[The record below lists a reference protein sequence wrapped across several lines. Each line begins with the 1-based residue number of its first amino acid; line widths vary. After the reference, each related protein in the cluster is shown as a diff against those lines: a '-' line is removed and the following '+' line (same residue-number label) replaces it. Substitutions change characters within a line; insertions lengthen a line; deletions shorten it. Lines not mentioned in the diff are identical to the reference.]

1 MKRILL
7 TLTALLTIIYSSN
20 SQITVDSP
28 QYNKLK
34 AAGNAPSNPVQVN
47 GGIIK
52 PQIQPAGSPKS
63 GCNCYQ
69 APDATYT
76 LAMGPNDDGSTPAIP
91 IPFNFCLYGTTYG
104 QMYINN
110 NGNVTFD
117 VPYSTFSAVG
127 FPSASYVMVAPFWG
141 DVDTRNGNGQVFYKV
156 TPTAI
161 YVNWVGVGY
170 YNQHGDKLNTFQL
183 IITDGTDPVVP
194 NGNNIAFC
202 YEDMQWTTGD
212 ASQGVGGFGGTPAT
226 VGVNKG
232 NGVDFIQFGR
242 FDQPGA
248 AYDGPVGAND
258 GVDWLDYQSLFF
270 NACSNVNIPP
280 IFGDLGLGGNS
291 GASGGNLCGS
301 DTVKL
306 CAIGDGDT
314 LIFNPSFLGPE
325 NGETVTVTANF
336 FGMTGASVISNSPGN
351 PGSIGV
357 MIVGDASNAGYHYI
371 EFNGTD
377 DGTPSQSTTV
387 GITIH
392 VDTTNNY
399 LFNPTILG
407 DTVACENTTLALE
420 DAYTYDDY
428 TWSHDPSD
436 STLYT
441 DTSGTY
447 WVTVQSQGCFK
458 SELVNVLITGNPDPQ
473 VSGNLFICPGDSTL
487 ISVDLINSTLLPYD
501 SLDWGIGLDTVSSH
515 YYTAGNHNLVVVDTN
530 GCIGDVDFTISQSTP
545 LALTVAPFDF
555 CDTLSGQI
563 TNGFNQGEDGGT
575 WTFIGPSGS
584 NLNFSNNT
592 LHPTVTADTYGS
604 YELIYTDPCGEMD
617 TMSMSFGYQPTAVLS
632 DTFVCSESIST
643 IILDPGTAD
652 PQAQNFSWSTGDT
665 TAFISVD
672 TAGVYIVTVSNACG
686 SASDTSVIEN
696 ISITF
701 PSADVEM
708 CGLSYAFPAG
718 SVDAPNGGY
727 WTYSGNS
734 SDTLNFSPS
743 EGEETPT
750 ISTNNFTTY
759 NLTFT
764 DSLCGIEKTIE
775 VEFISWAYTNISG
788 DTICLGS
795 DLLLNGNQAID
806 QTYLWSTGETT
817 PTIIVNQ
824 TGEYILTVSNSCN
837 THTDTAYVFVENC
850 TCSIPNIITP
860 NGDAMNDELYIDC
873 ALDYEKDALQV
884 FDRWGVKV
892 FESSNYQN
900 DWKGTNMNGSKL
912 SDGQYLYIY
921 TVEERDE
928 VMRGYITVISD

>member
-1 MKRILL
+1 M
-7 TLTALLTIIYSSN
+7 
-20 SQITVDSP
+20 
-28 QYNKLK
+28 K
-34 AAGNAPSNPVQVN
+34 AAGNAPSNPTPMN
-47 GGIIK
+47 TGSIK
-52 PQIQPAGSPKS
+52 PTISPAGSPKS

-69 APDATYT
+69 APDASYT
-76 LAMGPNDDGSTPAIP
+76 LAMGPNDDGSTPAIA

-127 FPSASYVMVAPFWG
+127 FPSNQYVMVAPFWG

-212 ASQGVGGFGGTPAT
+212 ASQGVNGFGGTPAT

-336 FGMTGASVISNSPGN
+336 FGMSGASVISSSPGN

-371 EFNGTD
+371 EFTGTD
-377 DGTPSQSTTV
+377 DGTPVQSTTV

-392 VDTTNNY
+392 VDTANNY

-407 DTVACENTTLALE
+407 DTVACENTTLSLE
-420 DAYTYDDY
+420 DAYTYQDY

-441 DTSGTY
+441 DTSGLY

-473 VSGNLFICPGDSTL
+473 VDGNLFICPGDSTL

-501 SLDWGIGLDTVSSH
+501 SLDWGLGLDTISSH
-515 YYTAGNHNLVVVDTN
+515 YFVAGNHNLAVVDTN
-530 GCIGDVDFTISQSTP
+530 GCVGDVDFTISQSTP
-545 LALTVAPFDF
+545 LALTAAAFDF
-555 CDTLSGQI
+555 CDTLSGEI

-575 WTFIGPSGS
+575 WSFNGPAGS
-584 NLNFSNNT
+584 NLSFSNNT

-604 YELIYTDPCGEMD
+604 YELIYTDPCGEVD

-632 DTFVCSESIST
+632 DTFVCAESISS
-643 IILDPGTAD
+643 IILDPGTTD
-652 PQAQNFSWSTGDT
+652 PQAQNFSWNTGDT

-686 SASDTSVIEN
+686 TATDTSVIEN

-701 PSADVEM
+701 PSADVET
-708 CGLSYAFPAG
+708 CGLSYVFPAG
-718 SVDAPNGGY
+718 SVDAPSGGY
-727 WTYSGNS
+727 WTYTGNTG
-734 SDTLNFSPS
+734 DTLSFAPS
-743 EGEETPT
+743 EGDETPT
-750 ISTNNFTTY
+750 ISTNNFASYT
-759 NLTFT
+759 LTFT
-764 DSLCGIEKTIE
+764 DSLCGLEKTMN
-775 VEFISWAYTNISG
+775 VEFKSWAYTNIIG
-788 DTICLGS
+788 DTICQGF
-795 DLLLNGNQAID
+795 DLTLNGNQAIN

-817 PTIIVNQ
+817 PTIVVDQ
-824 TGEYILTVSNSCN
+824 TGTYILTVSNSCN
-837 THTDTAYVFVENC
+837 TFTDTAHVFVENC

-860 NGDAMNDELYIDC
+860 NGDGMNDELYIDC

-892 FESSNYQN
+892 HESSNYQN

-928 VMRGYITVISD
+928 VMRGYITVISE